1 MSHRRALL
9 LMVLVTLLW
18 SSAGI
23 VSRQLESA
31 RPFEVTFWRSA
42 FTALTL
48 LLWWGLREGR
58 AGLAPLLH
66 PSKALWASGACWAVM
81 FTAFMVA
88 VSISPVAQVLVVMS
102 LGPLMTAVLAWVV
115 LKQPMAL
122 RTGLAVLLA
131 CAGVAWMFG
140 GDAKPGLG
148 ALVALAV
155 PIAASTNWIVLQ
167 RFGRSSGTVSLPHAV
182 ALGGLAS
189 ALLTLPLAWPFH
201 ASGVDMAWLGF
212 LGMFQLALP
221 CVLVV
226 HLARVLSATEL
237 SLLGQLELLFGVAWV
252 WWLAG
257 EAPGPNTL
265 AGGSLVLTALF
276 LNELRRRPALEPL
289 A

>member
-1 MSHRRALL
+1 
-9 LMVLVTLLW
+9 MVLVTLLW

-48 LLWWGLREGR
+48 ILWWGLRQGR
-58 AGLAPLLH
+58 AGLAPLLR
-66 PSKALWASGACWAVM
+66 PSRLLWASGLCWSVM

-102 LGPLMTAVLAWVV
+102 LGPLMTALLAWLV
-115 LKQPMAL
+115 LKQALPL
-122 RTGLAVLLA
+122 RTLGAVLLA
-131 CAGVAWMFG
+131 AAGVSWMFG

-155 PIAASTNWIVLQ
+155 PVAASTNWIVLQ
-167 RFGRSSGTVSLPHAV
+167 RVGRGASVSMPHAV
-182 ALGGLAS
+182 ALGGVIS
-189 ALLTLPLAWPFH
+189 ALLTWPWAWPFS
-201 ASGVDMAWLGF
+201 ASAGDLAWLGF

-237 SLLGQLELLFGVAWV
+237 ALMAQLELLFGVAWV

-257 EAPGPNTL
+257 EAPNANTL
-265 AGGSLVLTALF
+265 AGGSLVLLALF
-276 LNELRRRPALEPL
+276 LNELRRRPALETP

>member
-122 RTGLAVLLA
+122 RTGAAVLLA

-155 PIAASTNWIVLQ
+155 PMAASTNWIVLQ
-167 RFGRSSGTVSLPHAV
+167 RFGRGSSPVSLPHAV

-189 ALLTLPLAWPFH
+189 ALLTLPLAWPFQ
-201 ASGVDMAWLGF
+201 ASASDMVWLGF
-212 LGMFQLALP
+212 LGMFQLAFP

-265 AGGSLVLTALF
+265 AGGSLVLTALV